1 MGGSVEHLVNSSEP
15 EKRALRDATEHE
27 IQRFLG
33 KGGKI
38 TVIRSSPA
46 DADRYRGCLWHEA
59 GDGRMTELVD
69 PESQAT

>member
-1 MGGSVEHLVNSSEP
+1 MEHLVSSSEP
-15 EKRALRDATEHE
+15 DKRALRDAIERE
-27 IQRFLG
+27 VQRFLG

-38 TVIRSSPA
+38 PVIRSSPA

>member
-1 MGGSVEHLVNSSEP
+1 MEHLVSSSEP
-15 EKRALRDATEHE
+15 DKRALRDAIERE
-27 IQRFLG
+27 VQRFLG